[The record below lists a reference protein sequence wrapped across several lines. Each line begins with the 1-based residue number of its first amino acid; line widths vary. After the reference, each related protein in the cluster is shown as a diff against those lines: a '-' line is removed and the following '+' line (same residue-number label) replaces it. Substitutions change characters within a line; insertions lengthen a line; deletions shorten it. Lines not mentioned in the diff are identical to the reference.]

1 MSIMRRNHDQVPH
14 SMSQLH
20 RRRLLLAAAAAALPV
35 APVSSQPAK
44 LRIGVLNDMSGPY
57 KDGAGPTSVLCA
69 RQALEDFGVAAK
81 GMAVEVLAGDH
92 QNKPD
97 IGAGIVRQWID
108 QDGVDCIVDVPNSA
122 VALAVSQVV
131 RDKNKVCL
139 NTSLATNRLTGD
151 MCSPNTLHW
160 TGDTYMLANSTGGAL
175 VASGGDNWFLIVADY
190 ALGHQLRQNVA
201 DLLRKTGGRL
211 AGEAAYPFP
220 VTSDFSAYMVQAQA
234 SGANVLGLAN
244 AGGDTQNCIKQ
255 AVEFGLRQQ
264 MKIAALLFTI
274 NDIHAL
280 GLQVAQGLNLT
291 ETFYWDLN
299 DRTRAFTRR
308 LLPKT
313 PHNYPNMEHAGTYA
327 AVLHYLKVAADM
339 GVAQAKADGA
349 ATVNRMKAM
358 PFDDDCFGSG
368 SIRQDGQVLVT
379 PYVFKVKAPAESN
392 GPWDFYR
399 LITSTPPEQA
409 FQSLADGHC
418 PLVRT

>member
-1 MSIMRRNHDQVPH
+1 MSTLD
-14 SMSQLH
+14 
-20 RRRLLLAAAAAALPV
+20 RRRLLQTAAVAAALPL
-35 APVSSQPAK
+35 APSRAQAPT

-57 KDGAGPTSVLCA
+57 KDGAGPTSVICV

-81 GMAVEVLAGDH
+81 HMAVEVLAGDH

-108 QDGVDCIVDVPNSA
+108 QDGVDCIVDIPNSA

-139 NTSLATNRLTGD
+139 NSSLATNRLTGD

-160 TGDTYMLANSTGGAL
+160 TGDTYMLANSTGGEL
-175 VASGGDNWFLIVADY
+175 VASGGKDWFLIVADY
-190 ALGHQLRQNVA
+190 ALGHQLRQNIA

-255 AVEFGLRQQ
+255 AVEFGLRPH
-264 MKIAALLFTI
+264 MKIAAMLFTV
-274 NDIHAL
+274 NDVHAL

-299 DRTRAFTRR
+299 DRTRAFTKRV
-308 LLPKT
+308 LPKT
-313 PHNYPNMEHAGTYA
+313 PNNYPNMEHAGSYA
-327 AVLHYLKVAADM
+327 AALHYLKAAADI
-339 GVAQAKADGA
+339 GVAQAKADGL

-358 PFDDDCFGSG
+358 PFDDDCFGTG
-368 SIRQDGQVLVT
+368 SIRVDGQVLVT
-379 PYVFKVKAPAESN
+379 PYVFQVKAPSESTN
-392 GPWDFYR
+392 PWDCYK
-399 LITSTPPEQA
+399 LITSTPPDKA

-418 PLVRT
+418 PFVRA